1 MSANEM
7 PNKPTAEQ
15 AENIGTRVAK
25 RLSKRLSMSSGNK
38 EGTSHGGGQD
48 TILDRSASIRDEMSH
63 GNFNGAKEI
72 ITGGKATK
80 EPMSQGDAGG
90 ASSSTGINKQDMS
103 KENAKETGQSIG
115 KGMNQETP
123 EKTYTGESN
132 TEQRNAGG
140 PPTIQLRKD
149 SASNENNEKHPTGSS
164 DQKEQSQ
171 DNMDHRGSVAAGMLE
186 PNYDIRKGPIT
197 VEGTFQEKNYHNK
210 TGRETIMKRD
220 GGVSSKSLTQED
232 ANAEAKKL
240 NATRPSTNQQGLS
253 PTGAAGSSVDKSNPS
268 TGKRNSSQYAS
279 AVAPNNGQ
287 GSSSQLKSGGA
298 KAENDFSNEFIQNE
312 LHDQEN
318 ISGDV
323 FDDGT
328 GSKGLPKK
336 AAGHDMSKKS
346 HVNKKDLEQQDSK
359 TSQKSGVNQAA
370 AGAAGAAAI
379 GGSGMSKGTSNKP
392 STTKDQSS
400 KSYSTSGVNEMA
412 RKDPATINDLTSTSP
427 KSKSQIESTASGYDH
442 ESKGLVTDSQAKKSM
457 HPGAILGQSSDQGFN
472 SATPAESAYSSIG
485 GMGQTSGL
493 RSTTTSQTNHSM
505 SSNAFSSTGGTTQAA
520 LVGGG
525 RLQQTGVSGGAS
537 KSGVSNA
544 TGAGILPSTTGA
556 GGMNGATTKRTVRQ
570 LSSGGFKV
578 TVLQEKVQ
586 SVSQKCKTQL
596 GLSSNE
602 ISRRSPTVDSFFDAV
617 ATERLRWMPRDGSK
631 LDCCLRWASRLAYAV
646 DALRES
652 VGVFAPAAN
661 EAAMLIWG
669 FSILLLESDLDNTD
683 VFESVFGRYGRVA
696 VGIYLL
702 LQYET
707 AYKSSPDLQ
716 PEVAAVF
723 ADLLEMVCSTTTS
736 CVEGFKS
743 KESDQVIGR
752 NVDAAFVTYAK
763 RYSTHWNCVVD
774 SHTGKLVKKSSL
786 IYSSPELGSLRQFL
800 GVQDRPL
807 QFILD
812 SRAHA
817 LAEGS
822 FEWFNNTLYDFS
834 VASTPVMLIT
844 GGAGSGKSAM
854 AQWTVERLQESAE
867 HDSWN
872 VIPYTIRE
880 FVKIISSIHL
890 LIKLRGR
897 YSCCYS
903 AFAHPEGCPA
913 PDVGS
918 LC

>member
-1 MSANEM
+1 
-7 PNKPTAEQ
+7 
-15 AENIGTRVAK
+15 
-25 RLSKRLSMSSGNK
+25 
-38 EGTSHGGGQD
+38 
-48 TILDRSASIRDEMSH
+48 
-63 GNFNGAKEI
+63 
-72 ITGGKATK
+72 
-80 EPMSQGDAGG
+80 
-90 ASSSTGINKQDMS
+90 
-103 KENAKETGQSIG
+103 
-115 KGMNQETP
+115 
-123 EKTYTGESN
+123 
-132 TEQRNAGG
+132 
-140 PPTIQLRKD
+140 
-149 SASNENNEKHPTGSS
+149 
-164 DQKEQSQ
+164 
-171 DNMDHRGSVAAGMLE
+171 
-186 PNYDIRKGPIT
+186 
-197 VEGTFQEKNYHNK
+197 
-210 TGRETIMKRD
+210 
-220 GGVSSKSLTQED
+220 
-232 ANAEAKKL
+232 
-240 NATRPSTNQQGLS
+240 
-253 PTGAAGSSVDKSNPS
+253 
-268 TGKRNSSQYAS
+268 
-279 AVAPNNGQ
+279 
-287 GSSSQLKSGGA
+287 
-298 KAENDFSNEFIQNE
+298 
-312 LHDQEN
+312 
-318 ISGDV
+318 
-323 FDDGT
+323 
-328 GSKGLPKK
+328 
-336 AAGHDMSKKS
+336 
-346 HVNKKDLEQQDSK
+346 
-359 TSQKSGVNQAA
+359 
-370 AGAAGAAAI
+370 
-379 GGSGMSKGTSNKP
+379 
-392 STTKDQSS
+392 
-400 KSYSTSGVNEMA
+400 
-412 RKDPATINDLTSTSP
+412 
-427 KSKSQIESTASGYDH
+427 
-442 ESKGLVTDSQAKKSM
+442 
-457 HPGAILGQSSDQGFN
+457 
-472 SATPAESAYSSIG
+472 
-485 GMGQTSGL
+485 
-493 RSTTTSQTNHSM
+493 
-505 SSNAFSSTGGTTQAA
+505 
-520 LVGGG
+520 
-525 RLQQTGVSGGAS
+525 
-537 KSGVSNA
+537 
-544 TGAGILPSTTGA
+544 
-556 GGMNGATTKRTVRQ
+556 MNGATTKRTVRQ